1 MIEYIMSK
9 RLHQRVLIGFGGC
22 IIIFILGYYIL
33 EHISTM
39 EDPPLGNTIY
49 ILIGSA
55 LIFSS
60 ILGVVVILKYLY
72 DNKKKKER
80 RERRRKKHKLFYLK
94 DQNKEKDD
102 N

>member
-1 MIEYIMSK
+1 MIKYIMSR
-9 RLHQRVLIGFGGC
+9 RLHQRALIGVGAC
-22 IIIFILGYYIL
+22 IIVFILGYYIL

-39 EDPPLGNTIY
+39 ENPPLGNTIY

-55 LIFSS
+55 FIFSS
-60 ILGVVVILKYLY
+60 GLGVLLIIKYIY

-94 DQNKEKDD
+94 DQNKEKDLD
-102 N
+102 

>member
-9 RLHQRVLIGFGGC
+9 RLHERALIGIGAC
-22 IIIFILGYYIL
+22 IVIFILGYYIL

-60 ILGVVVILKYLY
+60 GLGILLILKYIY
-72 DNKKKKER
+72 DSKKKKER
-80 RERRRKKHKLFYLK
+80 RERRRKKHKIFYLK
-94 DQNKEKDD
+94 DQNKQQDLD
-102 N
+102 